1 MNSIVFIGDELTA
14 TGFRL
19 AGIETF
25 VPGEHVMAA
34 AILAQAR
41 KTAGLVIITA
51 ATARTIP
58 ADELDAALSAE
69 SPIVA
74 VVPDVLLRT
83 HPPDVAKRLR
93 AMLGIES

>member
-19 AGIETF
+19 IGIETI
-25 VPGEHVMAA
+25 VPGDNVIAG
-34 AILAQAR
+34 AIFAQAR
-41 KTAGLVIITA
+41 KTAGLVIVTA
-51 ATARTIP
+51 ATAQTI
-58 ADELDAALSAE
+58 ATAELDAALLADR
-69 SPIVA
+69 PIVA

-83 HPPDVAKRLR
+83 HPPDLARRLR